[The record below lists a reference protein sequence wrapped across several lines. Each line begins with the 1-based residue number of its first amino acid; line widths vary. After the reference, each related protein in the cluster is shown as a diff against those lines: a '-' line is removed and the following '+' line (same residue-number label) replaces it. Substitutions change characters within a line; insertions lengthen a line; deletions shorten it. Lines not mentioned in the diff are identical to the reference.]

1 MSTIIDPDTL
11 DYNKLRDE
19 MDKINE
25 ILIKKEAANK
35 KITTTDQSS
44 NLEKI
49 QKTLKWSIIIL
60 VIIIVIIIIII
71 IIYKVMSRPK
81 SVYIHDYN
89 YEQQEAPVYNVKP
102 PKPAPQPVYKV
113 VQPPPQP
120 VYKVVQPPPQPVY
133 KIVQPPPQP
142 VYKVV
147 QPPPQPVYKVVQPP
161 PQPVY
166 KVVQPPTNKQPIFN
180 SSEDS
185 LFTSDSSIWTKEP
198 NMKKINGGN
207 KMPKY

>member
-133 KIVQPPPQP
+133 K
-142 VYKVV
+142 
-147 QPPPQPVYKVVQPP
+147 VVQPP

>member
-120 VYKVVQPPPQPVY
+120 VYKVVQPP
-133 KIVQPPPQP
+133 
-142 VYKVV
+142 
-147 QPPPQPVYKVVQPP
+147 
-161 PQPVY
+161 
-166 KVVQPPTNKQPIFN
+166 TNKQPIFN